1 MSLPQGFICN
11 RFLPV
16 ILLKQICLFKL
27 FLFLLLYYPLFCKIL
42 IFYFKTLIQ
51 ICFLISIAKL
61 MLIIPLT
68 FELFDKNI
76 TISFFWLHFFHFI
89 CYIFILQLIFLENTY
104 YYESRR
110 IFFMDIEKPFTFFM
124 VKKGIKSNHNNLLLF
139 DYWPCS

>member
-68 FELFDKNI
+68 FELFDKNV

-104 YYESRR
+104 YYKYIR
-110 IFFMDIEKPFTFFM
+110 IFFHGHRGTIYFFHSEEKY
-124 VKKGIKSNHNNLLLF
+124 KK
-139 DYWPCS
+139 